1 MLSLWLRLHRAFWF
15 GISDPRQRQE
25 GRTDR
30 EEIQGESERDRE
42 TMCVCVCV
50 CVCVCIYIYIYIYI
64 HT

>member
-1 MLSLWLRLHRAFWF
+1 MLSLWLRLHGAFWL

-42 TMCVCVCV
+42 TMCVYIH
-50 CVCVCIYIYIYIYI
+50 IYIYIYMYIYIYI